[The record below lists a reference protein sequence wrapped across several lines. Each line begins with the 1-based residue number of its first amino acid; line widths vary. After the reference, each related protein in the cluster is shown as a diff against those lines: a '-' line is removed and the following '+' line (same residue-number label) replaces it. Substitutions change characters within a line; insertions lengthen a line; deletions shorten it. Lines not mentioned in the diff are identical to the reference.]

1 MESNSLYIYIYIF
14 IRISFLGHSLGGL
27 IIRAALPHL
36 EEYENKM
43 YTFMTLSS
51 PHLGYVYTKSKIIE
65 AGIVLF
71 NYCILLLLLVV
82 IKKMEIE

>member
-1 MESNSLYIYIYIF
+1 
-14 IRISFLGHSLGGL
+14 
-27 IIRAALPHL
+27 
-36 EEYENKM
+36 
-43 YTFMTLSS
+43 MTLSS